1 MPCYVNLFVCKL
13 HSENVFCEIIERILA
28 MKKIA
33 SLLLAFSLL
42 MSCLASAY
50 AIEVIPNRSC
60 AVIGADL
67 TEEQIQQV
75 YNIFGIFRGSTA
87 ELRVTNAEERFYL
100 EGYVD
105 SAVIGTRSI
114 SCVYVELLPAGTGL
128 DLRTN
133 NITWC
138 TPQMYISALNTAGI
152 TDARVIVAAPVAVSG
167 TAGLTGVYKAY
178 ENLTGQALNAEA
190 KDVGTQELTITG
202 ELAQQIGQA
211 DSSSIVQELKL
222 ILDQTKYMSDE
233 EIRATIESIASQYNV
248 SLTNTQYQQ
257 LISLCRSLEK
267 LSGDEL
273 SKTVENVQNTLGKV
287 ANAKDGVVNFFEN
300 VKELVATL
308 QGIVARLEALF
319 GKSGQ

>member
-1 MPCYVNLFVCKL
+1 
-13 HSENVFCEIIERILA
+13 

>member
-1 MPCYVNLFVCKL
+1 MRKISSLL
-13 HSENVFCEIIERILA
+13 IA
-28 MKKIA
+28 M
-33 SLLLAFSLL
+33 SLLLLCA
-42 MSCLASAY
+42 APAH
-50 AIEVIPNRSC
+50 AIEVIPTQSC

-67 TEEQIQQV
+67 TDEQIQQV
-75 YNIFGIFRGSTA
+75 YNMFGVFRGSTA

-105 SAVIGTRSI
+105 SSVIGTRSI
-114 SCVYVELLPAGTGL
+114 SCVYVELMPAGSGL

-233 EIRATIESIASQYNV
+233 EIRATIESIASQYHV

-308 QGIVARLEALF
+308 QNIVARLEAFF

>member
-1 MPCYVNLFVCKL
+1 
-13 HSENVFCEIIERILA
+13 

-319 GKSGQ
+319 GKNGQ